1 MAQEQ
6 PGTPPATAI
15 REATPADV
23 AAVVR
28 LHPAYG
34 DAGLDYSLYYAEKAR
49 AYISHPGSFIMTAW
63 QGEELVGFA
72 TVTLDARGLNQFCKR
87 PGNLLGAVARL
98 LGSRSLWSPR
108 TLRSYWQW
116 ARQKLGEAE
125 VAEETVMAEDLG
137 AEGLNA
143 WIGTVE
149 AAEHCRGQGIGT
161 AIMQAVEDCA
171 RAGGVKRLALY
182 VLDTNTGAQ
191 RFYDRLGYR
200 IVGQVSTPLETRLIA
215 IKDLS

>member
-1 MAQEQ
+1 MQAE
-6 PGTPPATAI
+6 PPPTVVRPATL
-15 REATPADV
+15 ADV

-49 AYISHPGSFIMTAW
+49 VYITHPDSFITTAW
-63 QGEELVGFA
+63 QGDELVGFA

-87 PGNLLGAVARL
+87 PGNLLGAVSRL

-116 ARQKLGEAE
+116 ARQKLAEAE
-125 VAEETVMAEDLG
+125 VAEERVMSEDLG
-137 AEGLNA
+137 EGGLNA

-149 AAEHCRGQGIGT
+149 TAEQCRGQGIGT
-161 AIMQAVEDCA
+161 AIMQAAEERA
-171 RAGGVKRLALY
+171 RAGGVTRLALY

-200 IVGQVSTPLETRLIA
+200 VVGSVRNAHETRLIA